1 MLIRCVYI
9 GGEELGCQKT
19 GVWIKGVRS
28 KSGSC
33 RREEEAFQEEENELE
48 EDYKFCLVGSCLTN
62 SVMHFPSL
70 RNTMVDLW
78 HPIGGISITYLDP
91 TKGGSEY
98 AATDICGVLGADTR
112 FASGSNV
119 GSNGHPLKRKKK
131 IVLGTSRTI
140 YARFQYEKLSLFC
153 FLCGKLGHGE
163 NFCLVRVR
171 VDSTKIIF
179 GWDIS
184 LRAPANERVSKWEY
198 ESNVKGPNNS
208 ELIELGSYGKDSP
221 IQHSKEWLR
230 DNLWDLLHRLGQD
243 QTVLWLIVGDFNKI
257 AYSFEKNDG

>member
-1 MLIRCVYI
+1 
-9 GGEELGCQKT
+9 
-19 GVWIKGVRS
+19 VRS

-48 EDYKFCLVGSCLTN
+48 EDYKFCLVGSCLTD

-70 RNTMVDLW
+70 RNTMADLW
-78 HPIGGISITYLDP
+78 HPIGGISITYLGEKPVLFQFFYEVDMNRVFEGTP
-91 TKGGSEY
+91 WSFNNHLLLMHKIQPREDLSMLPLIYAEFWVQIHDLPLGLMSE
-98 AATDICGVLGADTR
+98 AM
-112 FASGSNV
+112 
-119 GSNGHPLKRKKK
+119 RKKK

-171 VDSTKIIF
+171 VDSTKIII

-184 LRAPANERVSKWEY
+184 LRA
-198 ESNVKGPNNS
+198 
-208 ELIELGSYGKDSP
+208 
-221 IQHSKEWLR
+221 
-230 DNLWDLLHRLGQD
+230 
-243 QTVLWLIVGDFNKI
+243 
-257 AYSFEKNDG
+257 